1 MQLDRN
7 RGILCHL
14 YYLNEPLRLKF
25 EFGSAQ
31 DIVEIN
37 IAFHKGDER
46 TRAFKVKTWD
56 ASGDTIT
63 TKFISSGETDG
74 FEAFSL
80 GSDETTKL
88 VIFPVSPNSD
98 DWLSISEVGHFTSRL
113 CLLVAE

>member
-1 MQLDRN
+1 M
-7 RGILCHL
+7 
-14 YYLNEPLRLKF
+14 
-25 EFGSAQ
+25 
-31 DIVEIN
+31 EIN

-56 ASGDTIT
+56 TSGNKIT
-63 TKFISSGETDG
+63 TKFTSSGETDG